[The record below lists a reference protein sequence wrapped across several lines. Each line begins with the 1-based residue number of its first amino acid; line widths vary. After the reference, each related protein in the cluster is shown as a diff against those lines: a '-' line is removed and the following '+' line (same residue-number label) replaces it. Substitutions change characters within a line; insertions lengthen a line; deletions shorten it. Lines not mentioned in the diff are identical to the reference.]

1 MQDAEAGL
9 GRLYNCLAE
18 IAQLPQVGKEGK
30 SSGVGK
36 KDRHKIT
43 SLPER
48 FQAAMDND
56 FNSALALGHL
66 FDAVKVLNKITHNL
80 PATPA
85 ADDLAF
91 LRSGAAMVR
100 ELAGIMGL
108 INEDPVAYIA
118 DKQARLLQELDID
131 QQAIEEMIR
140 ERSEAREN
148 KDWAKSDAIRDKLL
162 AKQIELKDGPA
173 GTTWRI
179 KR

>member
-1 MQDAEAGL
+1 
-9 GRLYNCLAE
+9 
-18 IAQLPQVGKEGK
+18 
-30 SSGVGK
+30 
-36 KDRHKIT
+36 
-43 SLPER
+43 
-48 FQAAMDND
+48 
-56 FNSALALGHL
+56 
-66 FDAVKVLNKITHNL
+66 
-80 PATPA
+80 
-85 ADDLAF
+85 
-91 LRSGAAMVR
+91 MVR

-131 QQAIEEMIR
+131 QQAIEEMIQ